1 MRKIYIVLSYT
12 GTLLSKIVKM
22 YTKKDY
28 SHVSIA
34 LDENLDEMYSFGR
47 TNPYLLLPAGFV
59 KEHPNQGT
67 FKRFSKTKSIIYSLE
82 VNDEQYKDIV
92 EIIEKFKEDKKNY
105 GFNII
110 GLALVMFNK
119 KIKRKKHFYCAEF
132 VKYVL
137 DNSKVE
143 TKLPDIIKPDDFRSM
158 DGLNFVY
165 NGLLNEYRI

>member
-1 MRKIYIVLSYT
+1 MRKVYIVLTYT
-12 GTLLSKIVKM
+12 GTLLSRIVKM

-47 TNPYLLLPAGFV
+47 THPYLILPAGFV
-59 KEHPNQGT
+59 KEHPNKGT
-67 FKRFSKTKSIIYSLE
+67 FKRFNKTKSIIYSLE
-82 VNDEQYKDIV
+82 VNEEQYDKMV
-92 EIIEKFKEDKKNY
+92 ETINNFKKNPKKY
-105 GFNII
+105 GFNIL
-110 GLALVMFNK
+110 GLALVMFNTK
-119 KIKRKKHFYCAEF
+119 VKREKHFYCAEF

-137 DNSKVE
+137 DNSNV
-143 TKLPDIIKPDDFRSM
+143 TTGLPDIIKPDDFRSL